1 MVHVPEDKIVEGGM
15 LCHLAQRDWMMRDIL
30 DLMLSDSDNTAT
42 NFLIDFIGFA
52 KMAAWFEAEFAHLH
66 LGRYLME
73 VTDREIRYILF
84 WTASHFYHY
93 CDKIKA
99 DLSKV
104 GI

>member
-1 MVHVPEDKIVEGGM
+1 
-15 LCHLAQRDWMMRDIL
+15 MRAGC
-30 DLMLSDSDNTAT
+30 SAT
-42 NFLIDFIGFA
+42 YFIGFA
-52 KMAAWFEAEFAHLH
+52 KMAAWFETEFAHLH

>member
-1 MVHVPEDKIVEGGM
+1 MVHVLEDKIVEGEM

-84 WTASHFYHY
+84 GRLAIFITIV
-93 CDKIKA
+93 IK
-99 DLSKV
+99 LKQ
-104 GI
+104 IYQK

>member
-1 MVHVPEDKIVEGGM
+1 MVHVPGDKIVEGGM
-15 LCHLAQRDWMMRDIL
+15 LCHLAQRDWMLRDIL

-66 LGRYLME
+66 LGQYLME

-84 WTASHFYHY
+84 GRLANFITIV
-93 CDKIKA
+93 IK
-99 DLSKV
+99 LKQ
-104 GI
+104 IYQK

>member
-1 MVHVPEDKIVEGGM
+1 MVHVPEDKIVEGGI
-15 LCHLAQRDWMMRDIL
+15 LCHLAQR